1 MALNHDF
8 FKGPQNDTL
17 KLKPRNSPFPTSFQ
31 GHLGTTAS
39 MLLNGNTESIRPP
52 SNQTPG

>member
-1 MALNHDF
+1 MALNHEF

-39 MLLNGNTESIRPP
+39 ILLNANTESIRPP